1 MTGNKTS
8 AELRKFALI
17 MAAALGLI
25 AALLMWRHKPTA
37 SCFGGLAGLF
47 LILCFFLPR
56 ILAPVEWA
64 WMKLAH
70 LLGMVMTRV
79 ILTMTFY
86 LVITPMGLLVR
97 LLGKDL
103 LKMKFDRRA
112 ASYWVPVDPQG
123 PCGRADK
130 PY

>member
-8 AELRKFALI
+8 SELRKFALI

-25 AALLMWRHKPTA
+25 ALLLLWRHTPA
-37 SCFGGLAGLF
+37 APYVGGLAGLF
-47 LILCFFLPR
+47 LALGLAQPR
-56 ILAPVEWA
+56 ALAPAEWA
-64 WMKLAH
+64 WMKLAR
-70 LLGMVMTRV
+70 LLGTVMTFV
-79 ILTMTFY
+79 VLTLTFY
-86 LVITPMGLLVR
+86 LVLTPVGVLVR

-103 LKMKFDRRA
+103 LTMKFDRAA